1 MSSCGGRLE
10 EGGLDDVVGVA
21 LDVDDLADEQ
31 ALRVRR
37 ADAAAELDPGGHD
50 LVADRDLLARVDLAH
65 DQDAAEL
72 ADDLAGR
79 GVRRSAGR

>member
-1 MSSCGGRLE
+1 MSSCAAGWRKAVWTTSL
-10 EGGLDDVVGVA
+10 A
-21 LDVDDLADEQ
+21 IAPDVDDLADEE
-31 ALRVRR
+31 ALGVGR
-37 ADAAAELDPGGHD
+37 ADAAAELDAGGHD
-50 LVADRDLLARVDLAH
+50 LVADGDRLAGVDLAH